1 MPPLLSTGQVEAGD
15 QLARCAPPLM
25 VKCHH
30 THQFCALIPLQSSHE
45 INAPNFSSV
54 PPPLTLA
61 QDSLSLLLGQQR
73 SSALLLSLETSSP
86 SLAKSLSHLANI
98 YGAY

>member
-61 QDSLSLLLGQQR
+61 QDSLSLLLG
-73 SSALLLSLETSSP
+73 AAEVLG
-86 SLAKSLSHLANI
+86 LASELGNI
-98 YGAY
+98 FPFPG